1 MKKKKLIR
9 MGVAVLL
16 VVAIVA
22 GVGFAVHKKNAERF
36 EAVIL
41 DVTTS
46 TVKQTLSTQGVVEST
61 NRGEFE
67 IFDGVVVKEVF
78 VKLGDKV
85 EEGQLLA
92 TFESGSLNGIISDK
106 QSAYDM
112 AKINYHNSIN
122 AANEAAAKLPALN
135 ADIAQLEKEVSKLSA
150 SAGKDTDKKE
160 KKVPDWVN
168 GIDYETL
175 AKLLGNNYTVEELR
189 DHFTK
194 LALRGADRKTASD
207 IIDSFKIGS
216 SLDFASMFGA
226 SSAEAELM
234 SAEFSLMSLKA
245 QKTMLETQSQNV
257 LKSTYKS
264 MMDTAQSELDRAK
277 SSVEKLRK
285 GWYAEGSGVVSEL
298 NITAGQSFAAVNKSA
313 GVDMSSILGLI
324 SGGGSTADIGSMLSA
339 FSGASSA
346 KNIGMAVEY
355 YDSFVA
361 SFTLGKFDVLDVE
374 IGQKATI
381 NSLGHTLDGE
391 VIYISP
397 VASSSSSIDIGS
409 MLGGAASSSSNT
421 IPAKVKINNP
431 DESVI
436 IGIDVDIDIELDSV
450 DNAVVVPIESV
461 ETDDTGNYIYMFN
474 EKNSTVTRVPVELG
488 LSTDTQYQVISG
500 CSAGDKIVQNP
511 ATALKTIAEEGEKV
525 AAVYENDAAV

>member
-1 MKKKKLIR
+1 VKNKKLIKI
-9 MGVAVLL
+9 GVAVLL
-16 VVAIVA
+16 VVAIV
-22 GVGFAVHKKNAERF
+22 VGAAFFVHKKKADRF

-41 DVTTS
+41 EVGTS

-61 NRGEFE
+61 NRGEYE

-85 EEGQLLA
+85 EDGQLLA
-92 TFESGSLNGIISDK
+92 TFEPASLNGILSEK

-122 AANEAAAKLPALN
+122 SANEAAAKLPSIN
-135 ADIAQLEKEVSKLSA
+135 AEIAELEKEVSKLA
-150 SAGKDTDKKE
+150 ATAGKDSSADK

-175 AKLLGNNYTVEELR
+175 SKLLGNNYSVEELR
-189 DHFTK
+189 EYFTK

-216 SLDFASMFGA
+216 SFDFASMFGA

-245 QKTMLETQSQNV
+245 QKTLFETQSQNV

-264 MMDTAQSELDRAK
+264 LMDTAKSDLDRAK
-277 SSVEKLRK
+277 SSVEKLKK
-285 GWYAEGSGVVSEL
+285 GWYSEGSGVVSEL
-298 NITAGQSFAAVNKSA
+298 NITAGQTFAAVKTS
-313 GVDMSSILGLI
+313 GGIDMSSLLGLM
-324 SGGGSTADIGSMLSA
+324 SGGTATPDIGSLMSA
-339 FSGASSA
+339 FSGSS
-346 KNIGMAVEY
+346 KNIGLAVEY

-361 SFTLGKFDVLDVE
+361 SFTLGKFDVLDVKV
-374 IGQKATI
+374 GQKATI
-381 NSLGHTLDGE
+381 NSLGHVLDGE

-397 VASSSSSIDIGS
+397 VASSSSSIDISS
-409 MLGGAASSSSNT
+409 MLGGAASASSNT

-461 ETDDTGNYIYMFN
+461 ETDNTGSYIYLFN
-474 EKNSTVTRVPVELG
+474 EKKSTVTRVPVELG
-488 LSTDTQYQVISG
+488 LSTDTQYQVVSG
-500 CSAGDKIVQNP
+500 CTAGDKIVQNP
-511 ATALKTIAEEGEKV
+511 ATALKAIAEEGEKV